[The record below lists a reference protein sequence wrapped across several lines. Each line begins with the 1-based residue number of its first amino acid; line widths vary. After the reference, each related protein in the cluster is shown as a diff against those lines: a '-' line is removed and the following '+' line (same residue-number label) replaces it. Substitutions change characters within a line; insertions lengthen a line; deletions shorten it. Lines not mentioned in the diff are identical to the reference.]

1 MGGVREEKK
10 ATKGEEKAANGQR
23 PGRKGCR
30 KGCEKRWW
38 HNMTGGDTTQ
48 ASDAM
53 LHLGGSLAL
62 LHEDPSLLTM
72 WTPPQIELVLDGSN

>member
-1 MGGVREEKK
+1 MIYYNKQQRKHSLYAREISCCWRQGMDGVREEKK

-38 HNMTGGDTTQ
+38 HI
-48 ASDAM
+48 
-53 LHLGGSLAL
+53 L
-62 LHEDPSLLTM
+62 
-72 WTPPQIELVLDGSN
+72 